1 MFQFLNSLFTA
12 SAERPAGV
20 GNELIEAATD
30 RVIEGTDR
38 RLKALGSYRRQLR
51 KPVEKAVVYV
61 IDLIAELPE
70 PVEISRRTF
79 GSDPRLKAFFASF
92 DHMQEKVGGAKTVEA
107 YLEQTPVGDNSK
119 LYGLLSM
126 QWEEQNRL
134 GMVLQDDRIQRDV
147 QQTAVN
153 FINHNYVGPSV
164 SSEEAVMNM
173 KKRAFDFMIEIAL
186 ERIIANRTRY
196 TQLEQQQLLLKTK
209 LKAMKAGN
217 WGLEEMLR
225 PETSGAKDLS
235 PLEAEIDAV
244 ERELAKMGA
253 RHEVLDKNLQIIK
266 HTLGKPDALLALRSI
281 ALELDSMNI
290 KKDASTAA
298 KVHRLE
304 LIEAYSGI
312 GAARILLPGW
322 FPVSE
327 LPAARPSIADAMRY
341 L

>member
-1 MFQFLNSLFTA
+1 MFQLLSSLFTTT
-12 SAERPAGV
+12 AERPAGV
-20 GNELIEAATD
+20 DNELIEAATD
-30 RVIEGTDR
+30 RVIEGTDT

-51 KPVEKAVVYV
+51 NPVEKAVVYV

-92 DHMQEKVGGAKTVEA
+92 DHMLEKVGAAKTVEA
-107 YLEQTPVGDNSK
+107 YLQQTAIGDNSR

-126 QWEEQNRL
+126 QWKEQNRL

-153 FINHNYVGPSV
+153 FINHNFVGPSV
-164 SSEEAVMNM
+164 SSEEAAINM
-173 KKRAFDFMIEIAL
+173 KKRAFDFMIGIAL
-186 ERIIANRTRY
+186 ERIIANRTRFAD
-196 TQLEQQQLLLKTK
+196 LEQQQLLLKTK

-217 WGLEEMLR
+217 WGLEEVLR

-235 PLEAEIDAV
+235 PLEAEIEAV

-266 HTLGKPDALLALRSI
+266 DTLDKPDELLALHSI
-281 ALELDSMNI
+281 AFELDSMNI
-290 KKDASTAA
+290 KGDTSTSA

-327 LPAARPSIADAMRY
+327 LPAARASIADAMRY